1 MWSVWDKQ
9 SEINGY
15 PAEHYFKT
23 FRHLVGE
30 EVIYIKT
37 ANGRVTQVEGK
48 SILANN
54 YDLDPTLPDDEF
66 LAAYEAKLAELE
78 AEIPPP
84 EEIPEEIPEEEETD
98 TTTYAEL
105 AQVYAEGVNSIE

>member
-23 FRHLVGE
+23 FKYLANE
-30 EVIYIKT
+30 NTIYLKT
-37 ANGRVTQVEGK
+37 VCGRVTQIEGK
-48 SILANN
+48 GVLASV
-54 YDLDPTLPDDEF
+54 YDLDPSLPDDEF
-66 LAAYEAKLAELE
+66 IAAYEAKLAEME

-84 EEIPEEIPEEEETD
+84 EEIPEEIPEGDETD

-105 AQVYAEGVNSIE
+105 AQVYREGVNSIE